1 MSFSAQQAAEA
12 LGVSRMQISRLVR
25 QGDLRASRFGNA
37 LLIDEDSVSEYRE
50 LRPERGRPLSAS
62 SAWARIARESARL
75 EAAGNERQ
83 ALESARHLA
92 IVARRRADRHAYRVV
107 PNRLPALL
115 TDQRVVLSGADAG
128 QRHGAPVRPGEPH
141 PVYVSSADR
150 DQLVADYR
158 LRDEAEP
165 NVIVRVVDPDVWIL
179 HDRVAP
185 PLVAAIDALDDGDA
199 RSAAEILRHRR
210 TSRRPLA
217 PAHSRSAPLP

>member
-1 MSFSAQQAAEA
+1 MSFSAEQAAEA

-75 EAAGNERQ
+75 EAAGSESD

-92 IVARRRADRHAYRVV
+92 IVGRRRADRHAYRVV

-115 TDQRVVLSGADAG
+115 ADQRVVLSGADAG
-128 QRHGAPVRPGEPH
+128 QHHGAPVRPADPH
-141 PVYVSSADR
+141 PVYASGDDL
-150 DQLVADYR
+150 DQLVVDHR
-158 LRDEAEP
+158 LRADGADP
-165 NVIVRVVDPDVWIL
+165 NVIVRVVSPDVWIL
-179 HDRVAP
+179 HDRIAP

-199 RSAAEILRHRR
+199 RSAAEILRHLLRAG
-210 TSRRPLA
+210 RP
-217 PAHSRSAPLP
+217 

>member
-75 EAAGNERQ
+75 EAAGNERE
-83 ALESARHLA
+83 ALEAARHLA
-92 IVARRRADRHAYRVV
+92 IVGRRRATRHAYRVV
-107 PNRLPALL
+107 PNRLAALL
-115 TDQRVVLSGADAG
+115 VDQRVVLSGADAG
-128 QRHGAPVRPGEPH
+128 QHHGAPVRPGDPH
-141 PVYVSSADR
+141 PVYASGDDL
-150 DQLVADYR
+150 DQLVVDHR
-158 LRDEAEP
+158 LRDDGADP
-165 NVIVRVVDPDVWIL
+165 NVIVRVVSPDVWIL
-179 HDRVAP
+179 HDRIAP

-199 RSAAEILRHRR
+199 RSAAEILRHLLRAGR
-210 TSRRPLA
+210 T
-217 PAHSRSAPLP
+217 

>member
-75 EAAGNERQ
+75 EAAANERQ

-128 QRHGAPVRPGEPH
+128 QHHGAPVRPGEPH
-141 PVYVSSADR
+141 PLYVSSADL
-150 DQLVADYR
+150 DQLVVDHR
-158 LRDEAEP
+158 LRDDGADP
-165 NVIVRVVDPDVWIL
+165 NAIVRVVSPDVWIL
-179 HDRVAP
+179 HDRIAP
-185 PLVAAIDALDDGDA
+185 LLVAAIDALDDGDA
-199 RSAAEILRHRR
+199 RSAAEILRHLVRAG
-210 TSRRPLA
+210 RP
-217 PAHSRSAPLP
+217 